1 MNLGRESGWLEKM
14 RLGRWQVAGSG
25 EGPRAEVAG
34 ARGSPPAPQPPAGWG
49 PPLMRGNLLAGAAE
63 PQQSRTGADS
73 AQDPGQRVKRTLR
86 IQRGDW
92 RATKKLARL
101 TGSW

>member
-1 MNLGRESGWLEKM
+1 MRALGKDPELRRQAHG
-14 RLGRWQVAGSG
+14 
-25 EGPRAEVAG
+25 
-34 ARGSPPAPQPPAGWG
+34 GSPRAPQPPAGWG